1 MKWDFRST
9 VTDMAIV
16 LVCGALA
23 VTTAI
28 GVIDRR
34 AASVSHQ
41 TAPYI
46 LIDPGHG
53 GADGGA
59 SGADGTLEKDLNL
72 AISFPLRDLLTVMG
86 YRVGMTRTED
96 VMIHTEGTSLR
107 ERKISDIRN
116 RSAMAEQA
124 DLTVSIHQNKFP
136 QTQYYGTQVFY
147 SGNTAESQ
155 VLADSVRTQVVEMLQ
170 PNNTRQLKR
179 GTSDVYLLHH
189 ATRPMILVEC
199 GFLSN
204 EAERERLKT
213 QEYQR
218 QMAFAVTAGII
229 TYIG

>member
-23 VTTAI
+23 VTTAM
-28 GVIDRR
+28 GVINRR
-34 AASVSHQ
+34 AAAVSLQ
-41 TAPYI
+41 AVPYI

-124 DLTVSIHQNKFP
+124 DFTVSIHQNKFP

-155 VLADSVRTQVVEMLQ
+155 ALADSVRTQVVQLLQ
-170 PNNTRQLKR
+170 PNNTRQLKS

>member
-23 VTTAI
+23 VTTAM
-28 GVIDRR
+28 GVINRR
-34 AASVSHQ
+34 ATSVSPQ
-41 TAPYI
+41 TVPYI

-116 RSAMAEQA
+116 RSAMAEKA

-147 SGNTAESQ
+147 SGNTAESLA
-155 VLADSVRTQVVEMLQ
+155 LADSVRTQVVQLLQ